1 MPGCAMRISNE
12 RGDKWVWLSFH
23 GVAPASAEPED
34 LWGTPPLRSQWDLGA
49 GVHTGC
55 YTAVHN

>member
-34 LWGTPPLRSQWDLGA
+34 LWGTPL
-49 GVHTGC
+49 
-55 YTAVHN
+55 AVGPGSGRTYRLLHGGP